1 MIVTLIAPFST
12 TVAFDRKWMAYETA
26 KAQAY
31 FDREKTAFG
40 ASDVRLGKWLLPLV
54 TTGRFYMDTDE
65 PGELFREYFL
75 ATQKFA
81 IEGTGLLA
89 AGDWSG
95 NDVALARPPEVSW
108 LDKGFGC
115 LTLKLNLS
123 EVALHAQSSRQA
135 QADFDRMVNAVA
147 DRVYHHLR
155 PQINATTQSLF
166 RLSYIHST
174 QSAFNLDASVV
185 SDSLH
190 WVHKVWSLGPDSDL
204 LCLPGLISAPT
215 LGHFDAS
222 RPSVW
227 GWGDSIHVGNGTHPD
242 AVSEDDWERGM
253 LLAQYFH
260 TILDHGIRQLPVQ
273 IEKMRLL
280 IDRGSLRQAQVEAEQ
295 YTYGINAML
304 TDFEIAQQLTAG
316 PAREVLQSLTA
327 RWGTDKLRQGVVALV
342 PYLKELITQSSET
355 LKSWSQTS
363 IETILFV
370 STVIGFFGL
379 SIALHDYLTPTKERF
394 DLSRLSLPHASVSDP
409 LAIAGIFFL
418 VSMLIFMLSKVG
430 MILLLFNSLKYQMK
444 PLRRFFNPFRKYR
457 AKLNIPRRTGL

>member
-26 KAQAY
+26 KAQVY
-31 FDREKTAFG
+31 FEREKTDF
-40 ASDVRLGKWLLPLV
+40 SQHQVRLGKWLLPLL
-54 TTGRFYMDTDE
+54 TPGRFYLDTDE

-75 ATQKFA
+75 ANQKFDIDGA
-81 IEGTGLLA
+81 GVIA

-95 NDVALARPPEVSW
+95 NDVTLTKAPEVSW

-115 LTLKLNLS
+115 LTIKLNFS
-123 EVALHAQSSRQA
+123 QAALHAQSSRQT
-135 QADFDRMVNAVA
+135 QAEFDGMVNAVA

-155 PQINATTQSLF
+155 GQINATTQSLF
-166 RLSYIHST
+166 KLSYINST
-174 QSAFNLDASVV
+174 QVALGVDASVV

-190 WVHKVWSLGPDSDL
+190 WVHKVWSLEADSDL
-204 LCLPGLISAPT
+204 LCLLGLISPRT
-215 LGHFDAS
+215 LSHFDVS

-227 GWGDSIHVGNGTHPD
+227 GWGDSIHVGNDTPPD
-242 AVSEDDWERGM
+242 ATSEGDWERGM

-295 YTYGINAML
+295 YTYGVNAML

-316 PAREVLQSLTA
+316 QTRAVLQSLMA
-327 RWGTDKLRQGVVALV
+327 RWETDKLRQGVVALV

-394 DLSRLSLPHASVSDP
+394 DLSRLSLPHASISDP

-430 MILLLFNSLKYQMK
+430 MILLLFNSLRYQLK
-444 PLRRFFNPFRKYR
+444 PLRRFFNPFRR
-457 AKLNIPRRTGL
+457 QRPPANRPGHSGV